1 MLLSCILILFISLII
16 NSINANSLP
25 KIKSALS
32 DNPFQGNEVVY
43 LSGAGAES
51 WIAWT
56 SGPVV
61 ERKCNFID
69 NVDFDTSSVTGKTTV
84 KQNGPVT
91 SKESCCIAC
100 YETVE
105 CAASV
110 FNIETSECWL
120 KNQTQLRKRMPHL
133 RAGFSVA
140 RPPCLP
146 LCGLNTAGELQLALR
161 RVEPRA
167 R

>member
-1 MLLSCILILFISLII
+1 MPVGF
-16 NSINANSLP
+16 
-25 KIKSALS
+25 KY
-32 DNPFQGNEVVY
+32 NPFQGNEVVY
-43 LSGAGAES
+43 LSGTGAGS

-56 SGPVV
+56 NGPVAG
-61 ERKCNFID
+61 RKCKFID

-120 KNQTQLRKRMPHL
+120 KNQTQLQKKVAHDGRIACIKNIVIIETYFTQLNHRLPADPHSLGINNRSRKVWANRRSL
-133 RAGFSVA
+133 VRNEFF
-140 RPPCLP
+140 
-146 LCGLNTAGELQLALR
+146 EQLL
-161 RVEPRA
+161 VD
-167 R
+167 